1 MIRKL
6 ALALTL
12 VLFVQ
17 TAQGADLVRFV
28 RLKISAGDLA
38 TGQAMAEDYKKATGV
53 DEEYLNAIG
62 WIARGA
68 VMLDRPEIARQALAE
83 LRREIPSETPAML
96 TPYGAAIEVE
106 GRLIQ
111 ATEGR
116 GAAIRYFENQLA
128 TAKAASLRSRI
139 SKNINLLSME
149 GHAAP
154 SLDGTDFVGTKP
166 PVLSSLRGKP
176 VLLFFFA
183 EWCGDCKAQAG
194 SLARVWEKYKPRGLE
209 LIAATRLY
217 SSPTD
222 EKPMTPAEE
231 KAKVETVWKEN
242 YKGLEGVPIAIGTD
256 MMVRYGASATP
267 TFALVDRKGVVRL
280 YTATRLSEAELSRKI
295 EEVLAEAP

>member
-12 VLFVQ
+12 VLLTQ
-17 TAQGADLVRFV
+17 TAQAADLVRFV

-38 TGQAMAEDYKKATGV
+38 TGLAMAEDYRKATGV

-68 VMLDRPEIARQALAE
+68 EMLERPDIAREALAE
-83 LRREIPSETPAML
+83 LRREIPNEKAEWL

-106 GRLIQ
+106 GRLI
-111 ATEGR
+111 ARKEGR

-128 TAKAASLRSRI
+128 AAQATSLRSRI
-139 SKNINLLSME
+139 SKNINLLSLE
-149 GHAAP
+149 GQPAPAIEGADLAA
-154 SLDGTDFVGTKP
+154 
-166 PVLSSLRGKP
+166 LRGKP

-183 EWCGDCKAQAG
+183 EWCGDCKAQAA
-194 SLARVWEKYKPRGLE
+194 SLTRIWEKYQSRGLA

-217 SSPTD
+217 STPTS

-231 KAKVETVWKEN
+231 KAQVEKVWKES
-242 YKGLEGVPIAIGTD
+242 YPGLEKIPIVIGTD
-256 MMVRYGASATP
+256 TMVRYGASATP

-280 YTATRLSEAELSRKI
+280 YAPTRLSEAELSRKI
-295 EEVLAEAP
+295 EEVLGE

>member
-12 VLFVQ
+12 VLWVH
-17 TAQGADLVRFV
+17 TAQAADLVRFV

-38 TGQAMAEDYKKATGV
+38 TGLAMAEDYKKATGV

-68 VMLDRPEIARQALAE
+68 EMLDRPEIAREALAE
-83 LRREIPSETPAML
+83 LRREIPAEKPEML

-106 GRLIQ
+106 GRLI
-111 ATEGR
+111 AAREGR
-116 GAAIRYFENQLA
+116 GAAVRYFEDQLA
-128 TAKAASLRSRI
+128 LAKAPSLRSRI
-139 SKNINLLSME
+139 SKNINMLSME
-149 GHAAP
+149 GDAAP
-154 SLDGTDFVGTKP
+154 ALDATDFVGTKP
-166 PVLSSLRGKP
+166 PSLDSLRGKP

-183 EWCGDCKAQAG
+183 EWCGDCKSQAG
-194 SLARVWEKYKPRGLE
+194 SLARVWEKYQSRGLA

-217 SSPTD
+217 STPTD
-222 EKPMTPAEE
+222 TKPMTPAEE
-231 KAKVETVWKEN
+231 KVQVEKVWKES
-242 YKGLEGVPIAIGTD
+242 YKGLENVPIAIGTD
-256 MMVRYGASATP
+256 LMVRYGASATP
-267 TFALVDRKGVVRL
+267 TFALIDRKGVVRH